1 MKHQQGFTIIELA
14 VVLTIVGLLIAS
26 LLVPLSTQINSSK
39 TQGNY
44 EMLAQAKQALINYA
58 VMNKR
63 LPCPASQKEIGKED
77 STLCDAQGYLPWA
90 DLGVNQSDAWGYP
103 LRYRIDST
111 YQEEIPNSIT
121 TTRLAIEVQEGTIIP
136 DVVAIIFSY
145 GKNGQ
150 YALKKNPLSIF
161 PEAFANL
168 LFEDPFHFCG
178 LDQIGMDKICYYD
191 AKKNP
196 TSSSD
201 DDLVWLTQSVLM
213 EQVVAAGNFKAPEGT
228 DAACI
233 KHYLSYDECMID
245 IAGFSTTAKKKL
257 CKLCLDMSNPIQGIQ
272 GTR

>member
-90 DLGVNQSDAWGYP
+90 DLGVSQSDAWGYP
-103 LRYRIDST
+103 LLYRIDST

-136 DVVAIIFSY
+136 DVVAIVFSY

-161 PEAFANL
+161 PEAFANVFL
-168 LFEDPFHFCG
+168 EDQSYFCG
-178 LDQIGMDKICYYD
+178 LDQIGVDKICYN
-191 AKKNP
+191 AQKNS
-196 TSSSD
+196 TSPSD
-201 DDLVWLTQSVLM
+201 DDFVWLTQSVLM
-213 EQVVAAGNFKAPEGT
+213 EQVVAAGNFTTPERG
-228 DAACI
+228 DVGCV
-233 KHYLSYDECMID
+233 KRYLSLDECRAD
-245 IAGFSTTAKKKL
+245 VPGNTWKEKKAL
-257 CKLCLDMSNPIQGIQ
+257 CEACSDRIIQRAIP
-272 GTR
+272 